1 MNVLTPILNPI
12 KNMVIYIADKIKP
25 PPWIIEEQRL
35 AIQSLEEA
43 QQYYDAIRDK
53 NRVVNRL
60 TKEHELDRR
69 RNNYSERVA
78 KAMGGRI

>member
-12 KNMVIYIADKIKP
+12 KRAVIHVADMIKP
-25 PPWIIEEQRL
+25 PSWIIEEQKL
-35 AIQSLEEA
+35 AAESLEEA
-43 QQYYDAIRDK
+43 QHYYDAIQDK
-53 NRVVNRL
+53 NKVVNRL

-69 RNNYSERVA
+69 RNNYGERVA

>member
-12 KNMVIYIADKIKP
+12 KNMVICVADLIKS
-25 PPWIIEEQRL
+25 PPWLIEEQKL
-35 AIQSLEEA
+35 AVESLQEA
-43 QQYYDAIRDK
+43 QQYYDAIQDK

-60 TKEHELDRR
+60 TREHELDRR
-69 RNNYSERVA
+69 RNNYGERVA